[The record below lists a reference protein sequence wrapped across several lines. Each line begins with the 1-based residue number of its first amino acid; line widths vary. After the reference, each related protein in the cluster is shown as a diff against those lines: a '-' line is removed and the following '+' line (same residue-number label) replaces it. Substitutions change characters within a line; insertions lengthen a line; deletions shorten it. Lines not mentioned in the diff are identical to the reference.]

1 MRKRFGRVLPA
12 VLVGAVAVAVVL
24 IGAVYFRFI
33 SLRIY
38 EDSTG
43 HLEEIYGQVNRTF
56 GAFLD
61 RNWGL
66 LDSCN
71 EYFTLVSEAD
81 DRVVSDFVARK
92 KEYWRFS
99 DFYFLSTAD
108 QTCLPTWG
116 RGTTPSRPPGALSKR
131 ACAPPSGTTP
141 SGRTSS

>member
-108 QTCLPTWG
+108 QTCLTAGGKDAGILLDGAWEDLADPVMAGSKLPRAPAPT
-116 RGTTPSRPPGALSKR
+116 
-131 ACAPPSGTTP
+131 
-141 SGRTSS
+141 